1 MNSDE
6 KLKIEFIELIS
17 ASLFMLFGLNFLI
30 AIILSIYCSI
40 THYSSADSFGGMPF
54 IIILVSIIPWYL
66 YGFYINSYIESPN
79 LDILWSI
86 AILFSIVTFAES
98 IFYTFLY
105 YRNKN
110 TYKIISTNGKKV
122 GFLKVFMR
130 NILKSIN
137 RQFLCIGFVPTILG
151 QTKLLYDTIL
161 NTDII
166 SKDEYK

>member
-110 TYKIISTNGKKV
+110 TYKIISTNGREA
-122 GFLKVFMR
+122 GFLKIYIR
-130 NILKSIN
+130 NVLRSIN
-137 RQFLCIGFVPTILG
+137 RQFLYIGFIPIIFG
-151 QTKLLYDTIL
+151 QTKFLYDIIL
-161 NTDII
+161 NTDMIL
-166 SKDEYK
+166 KDEWK